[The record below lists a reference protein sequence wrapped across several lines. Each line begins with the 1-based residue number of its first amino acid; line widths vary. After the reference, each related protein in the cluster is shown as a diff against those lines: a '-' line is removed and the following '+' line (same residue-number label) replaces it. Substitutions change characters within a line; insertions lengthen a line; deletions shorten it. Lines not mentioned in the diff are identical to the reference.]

1 MKHLRRFNENAV
13 LHATRQENKD
23 WSRLRQE
30 HPNASDEQIDMM
42 VGLKGE
48 EEEIP
53 SRSEEA
59 LFNMEQLEAAFLS
72 ARVSDSKGNPRFKDF
87 RDWYMSELGSS
98 IDMRDHA
105 FDKHTKFPYAR

>member
-1 MKHLRRFNENAV
+1 MKHLKRFNES
-13 LHATRQENKD
+13 ED
-23 WSRLRQE
+23 SRIVDLY
-30 HPNASDEQIDMM
+30 
-42 VGLKGE
+42 GE
-48 EEEIP
+48 EEMAP

-72 ARVSDSKGNPRFKDF
+72 ARVVDSKGNPRFTDF

-105 FDKHTKFPYAR
+105 FDKHTKFPYAK

>member
-1 MKHLRRFNENAV
+1 MKHLKRFNESEV
-13 LHATRQENKD
+13 DPR
-23 WSRLRQE
+23 
-30 HPNASDEQIDMM
+30 M
-42 VGLKGE
+42 VDLYGGE
-48 EEEIP
+48 EEMDTP

-72 ARVSDSKGNPRFKDF
+72 ARVVDSKGNPRFTDF

-105 FDKHTKFPYAR
+105 FDKHTKFPYAK